1 MRLPV
6 PATGEN
12 PASRGLRAS
21 AAGLRTVLFAVPD
34 LNEPY
39 FAELTA
45 LVVRRAEDYGLSL
58 VIFQTWGDHER
69 EVNAANGVGVPL
81 TDGLL
86 HIPRSLSV
94 SDLTRRASPGPLV
107 LLGEHIVSSPFAHV
121 TIDNH
126 AAAAAA
132 TEHLLMRGCIRPA
145 MIGPREPASDASNRR
160 FAGYRSMLQQR
171 GMPFDP
177 ALAAGVAAFTPQ
189 EGYAA
194 TSRLIDDGV
203 HFDGAVCSN
212 DSVAFGVLAALSAHG
227 ISVPGDVR
235 VIGMDGV
242 TMGAFSVPSLST
254 VEPQKELMVSCA
266 LSLLNR
272 QMTTAPSRDLPVEQV
287 TVPFSVLERA
297 STA

>member
-1 MRLPV
+1 MRTSGAGKLGV
-6 PATGEN
+6 G
-12 PASRGLRAS
+12 SGS
-21 AAGLRTVLFAVPD
+21 AAGHRTVLFAVPD
-34 LNEPY
+34 LDEPY

-45 LVVRRAEDYGLSL
+45 LVVRRAEEYGLSL
-58 VIFQTWGDHER
+58 VIFQTWGDHQR
-69 EVNAANGVGVPL
+69 EVNAANGVGVPV

-94 SDLTRRASPGPLV
+94 ADLTRRASPGPLV
-107 LLGEHIVSSPFAHV
+107 LLGEHIDSSPFAHV

-132 TEHLLMRGCIRPA
+132 TEHLLKRGCTRPA

-160 FAGYRSMLQQR
+160 FAGYRSMLLQR
-171 GMPFDP
+171 GVSFDA
-177 ALAAGVAAFTPQ
+177 ALVGGVRAFTSQ
-189 EGYAA
+189 EGHAA
-194 TSRLIDDGV
+194 ASRLVDEGVSFDGV
-203 HFDGAVCSN
+203 VCSN
-212 DSVAFGVLAALSAHG
+212 DSVAFGVLAALASRG

-242 TMGAFSVPSLST
+242 SMSAFSVPSLST
-254 VEPQKELMVSCA
+254 VEPQKELMVSSA

-287 TVPFSVLERA
+287 TVPFAVVERA